1 MNSVGFPG
9 SSNGKEFACIVGD
22 LGSIPGLG
30 RSPGEGNGY
39 PLQNSGLENSIDC
52 IVHGVSKSETQLI
65 NFHFMTEPQ
74 FYCTLLK
81 SHLGPADAT
90 FFLQRA
96 CVLSKGATQCCG
108 QEVGHPDFPGG
119 PMVKNLPRNAGDV
132 GLIPGWGTK
141 ILHLLDQL
149 SLHTT
154 ISEPTCHNRRSR
166 MS

>member
-1 MNSVGFPG
+1 MFSSSSLKRTPSEKPNSD
-9 SSNGKEFACIVGD
+9 GKESTYNMRD

-90 FFLQRA
+90 FSLTEGLCIIQR
-96 CVLSKGATQCCG
+96 CNTMLWS
-108 QEVGHPDFPGG
+108 
-119 PMVKNLPRNAGDV
+119 
-132 GLIPGWGTK
+132 
-141 ILHLLDQL
+141 
-149 SLHTT
+149 
-154 ISEPTCHNRRSR
+154 RSR
-166 MS
+166 APGLPWWSNG